1 MSQSESDTT
10 PNVSA
15 DFNTSGEP
23 PAWPKVVGII
33 SIVLASLSLIC
44 GGCGL
49 VQNVIGL
56 VQGGKDVEMPNSAA
70 IHIPPPSVLS
80 VGLGALGWVWAVVL
94 LVAGIMT
101 VKRHAKGRLVHLVY
115 AGVSIVL
122 TIGSVAVG
130 MAEMQRVFDAFG
142 QNAKLA
148 QMAGMIKIF
157 TYAVMCFAVTLGL
170 GYPLFLL
177 TWFGMMGKRP
187 EAGAAIQEPLV

>member
-1 MSQSESDTT
+1 MSQFDSDST
-10 PNVSA
+10 PSVSA
-15 DFNTSGEP
+15 DFNASGEP

-49 VQNVIGL
+49 VQNVMGL
-56 VQGGKDVEMPNSAA
+56 VQGGKDVEMPNSAP
-70 IHIPPPSVLS
+70 IHIPPPSGLS
-80 VGLGALGWVWAVVL
+80 VGLGVLGWLWAVVL

-101 VKRHAKGRLVHLVY
+101 LKRLAKGRLLHLVY

-142 QNAKLA
+142 QNAQMA
-148 QMAGMIKIF
+148 QMAGMIRMF
-157 TYAVMCFAVTLGL
+157 TYAVMCFAVSLGL

-177 TWFGMMGKRP
+177 VWFGMMGKRP
-187 EAGAAIQEPLV
+187 EAGAMPQEPLV